1 MANTKY
7 LCIQLFSTL
16 KCTTSPTPHYL
27 SIFVPQPNIKL
38 LPCVRTCVLISSLP
52 FYPFLSSLSL
62 QLFPQLSL
70 QQGANGLLLRVQP
83 YLHLSDA
90 GVFDLTQPGDDS
102 QPWADTLE
110 NLSAGEQ
117 VLSKMMEVLSGTTEG
132 TASPTNK
139 WMAAALDE
147 EEEDEMSVES
157 RSIGTIGE
165 VPSYAFNVRI
175 KVRILIDV
183 IVNDVMIL
191 YFLFYF

>member
-1 MANTKY
+1 MRTY
-7 LCIQLFSTL
+7 LCAHLFSSFL
-16 KCTTSPTPHYL
+16 FFSL
-27 SIFVPQPNIKL
+27 IFVPSTL
-38 LPCVRTCVLISSLP
+38 SFT
-52 FYPFLSSLSL
+52 FLSFLPT
-62 QLFPQLSL
+62 LFSQLSL

-175 KVRILIDV
+175 KVRIMINV
-183 IVNDVMIL
+183 IVNNVMIL
-191 YFLFYF
+191 HF